1 MAGDDHDRTIYSP
14 GSGFT
19 PGPGGDPPVPLSTPP
34 AESPPTSSPPTS
46 PPPQSSPPLSSP
58 PRSSPPFTSPPPP
71 GGVQAIKVGDVLNHL
86 YEVRRHI
93 ARGGMG
99 EVFEGCNVNYAEE
112 RVAIKVILP
121 HLAADPAVQGMF
133 YKEAR
138 TLTRLTHPA
147 LVQYRTMAQEPQ
159 LGVFYIVTEYV
170 DGPNLS
176 DKLRDLNADT
186 KQIALLT
193 KRLAEGLGV
202 AHGMGAIHRDI
213 SPDNILLEGGSVE
226 RAKIIDFGIAKD
238 LDPSAATI
246 VGDGFAGK
254 LNYVAPEQLGEFG
267 REIGPWTDIY
277 SLGLTI
283 LAVARGRDVDMGG
296 TIVDAVDKRR
306 AGPDLSPVPDGL
318 RPLIARM
325 VMSNPQQR
333 MRSMDE
339 VVQWI
344 NDWSQG
350 KAAPE
355 PAKGKG
361 KAVKVKGDKG
371 AAKPDS
377 EKSGSPLDG
386 IMSKLA
392 GLSIPPIL
400 KEPRGMAIAGGG
412 VLGLLV
418 LVALVLSFTGG
429 DSKDAVDAAG
439 GPAGKV
445 AAARVADPVAT
456 ARSVLASG
464 LAKVPCS
471 WLDVEAVD
479 GGGDSPVKVSL
490 KGVSGQ
496 SSQAIAQ
503 IEQMLKAAGVG
514 GVSVNYADI
523 APVPATFCGPLAAF
537 SQVRGEGG
545 HLSIPQTK
553 FEMAKLDS
561 AFHGN
566 AGTPGAQ
573 VVTNLNLSG
582 LPDDVAVV
590 GITEKGEVQ
599 LLTPSRAK
607 LAGGDWDNMGPDR
620 YRATFGVEHPGW
632 SGLMLLIGKK
642 LGDKSLF
649 TTKARAPN
657 AEWPEQFS
665 AAAKE
670 NGWKTE
676 MVWMKVVNELS
687 DDAPAPA
694 AAPSQSAQ

>member
-19 PGPGGDPPVPLSTPP
+19 PGPGGDPPVPLSSPP
-34 AESPPTSSPPTS
+34 AESPPTAPPTSSPPTS
-46 PPPQSSPPLSSP
+46 SPPQSSPSLSSP

-99 EVFEGCNVNYAEE
+99 EVFEGCNVNYSEE

-176 DKLRDLNADT
+176 DKLRDLNADA

-283 LAVARGRDVDMGG
+283 LAVSRGRDVDMGG

-361 KAVKVKGDKG
+361 KAVKAKGDKG
-371 AAKPDS
+371 AARPDS

-400 KEPRGMAIAGGG
+400 KEPRGMAMAGGG

-429 DSKDAVDAAG
+429 DSKDAVDAEV

-456 ARSVLASG
+456 ARTVLASG

-537 SQVRGEGG
+537 SQFKAIGVG
-545 HLSIPQTK
+545 HLSVPQNK
-553 FEMAKLDS
+553 FEMSPLDS
-561 AFHGN
+561 NYGTS
-566 AGTPGAQ
+566 AGKLAARSIIDLD
-573 VVTNLNLSG
+573 LNGTS
-582 LPDDVAVV
+582 DDVAIVAV
-590 GITEKGEVQ
+590 GENGEMQMITPARSQ
-599 LLTPSRAK
+599 LIKPT
-607 LAGGDWDNMGPDR
+607 WDIQGKDR
-620 YRATFGVEHPGW
+620 FRMELGTTNTGW
-632 SGLMLLIGKK
+632 SGMVLLSGKPPFDKK
-642 LGDKSLF
+642 LF
-649 TTKARAPN
+649 P
-657 AEWPEQFS
+657 
-665 AAAKE
+665 AAATAPGPDWSSRFV
-670 NGWKTE
+670 NAAHQQGWKAE
-676 MVWMKVVNELS
+676 MVWYKVVNEQP
-687 DDAPAPA
+687 DAV
-694 AAPSQSAQ
+694 PSQ

>member
-1 MAGDDHDRTIYSP
+1 MGGDDHDRTIYSP

-19 PGPGGDPPVPLSTPP
+19 PGEPPLSDAQAVAPSVSEPLTSTPP
-34 AESPPTSSPPTS
+34 VTSPSLSSPPTS
-46 PPPQSSPPLSSP
+46 T
-58 PRSSPPFTSPPPP
+58 PPFTSPPPP

-176 DKLRDLNADT
+176 DKLKDLNAEPR
-186 KQIALLT
+186 QIAMLT
-193 KRLAEGLGV
+193 KRLAEGLSV

-213 SPDNILLEGGSVE
+213 SPDNILLEGGAVE

-238 LDPSAATI
+238 LDPTAATI

-318 RPLIARM
+318 RPLIAHM

-350 KAAPE
+350 RTAPVAS
-355 PAKGKG
+355 PGSAKSG
-361 KAVKVKGDKG
+361 AVKASV
-371 AAKPDS
+371 A
-377 EKSGSPLDG
+377 LDG
-386 IMSKLA
+386 IKSKLA
-392 GLSIPPIL
+392 TLRIPPML
-400 KEPRGMAIAGGG
+400 KEPRGIVMAGGG
-412 VLGLLV
+412 VMGLLV
-418 LVALVLSFTGG
+418 LVAAVLSFTGG
-429 DSKDAVDAAG
+429 SNGAADASGDQ
-439 GPAGKV
+439 PGKV
-445 AAARVADPVAT
+445 AAATVTDPVAT
-456 ARSVLASG
+456 TRNVLASG
-464 LAKVPCS
+464 LSKVVCG
-471 WLDVEAVD
+471 WLDVESVE
-479 GGGDSPVKVSL
+479 GGKGSPVSIAL

-496 SSQAIAQ
+496 STQAIAQ
-503 IEQMLKAAGVG
+503 IEKMLKSAGVG

-523 APVPATFCGPLAAF
+523 ASVPASFCGPLEAF
-537 SQVRGEGG
+537 GQFKSSGVGR
-545 HLSIPQTK
+545 LTLPQK
-553 FEMAKLDS
+553 RFEMAPL
-561 AFHGN
+561 AGN
-566 AGTPGAQ
+566 LPKEYLGQLGTRAIIEI
-573 VVTNLNLSG
+573 
-582 LPDDVAVV
+582 DVQGTTGQTALVA
-590 GITEKGEVQ
+590 IGETGEMQ
-599 LLTPSRAK
+599 LLSV
-607 LAGGDWDNMGPDR
+607 NMTGLDKDFLQPEGNRR
-620 YRATFGVEHPGW
+620 YRLTLPTTNAGW
-632 SGLMLLIGKK
+632 SGILLIDGKGPFNRPLFDHSAGS
-642 LGDKSLF
+642 LGQDWPQKF
-649 TTKARAPN
+649 T
-657 AEWPEQFS
+657 
-665 AAAKE
+665 AAAKAQS
-670 NGWKTE
+670 WKTE
-676 MVWMKVVNELS
+676 MVWFQSVN
-687 DDAPAPA
+687 DQPDAL
-694 AAPSQSAQ
+694 PSK

>member
-1 MAGDDHDRTIYSP
+1 MGGDDHDRTIYSP

-19 PGPGGDPPVPLSTPP
+19 PGQGGEPVSPVSMPPASAEPTSTPP
-34 AESPPTSSPPTS
+34 VSSPPV
-46 PPPQSSPPLSSP
+46 SSPPK
-58 PRSSPPFTSPPPP
+58 SSPPFTSPPPP

-176 DKLRDLNADT
+176 DRLKDLGADT
-186 KQIALLT
+186 KQIAFLT
-193 KRLAEGLGV
+193 KRLAEGLAV
-202 AHGMGAIHRDI
+202 AHSMGAIHRDI
-213 SPDNILLEGGSVE
+213 SPDNILLEGGLVE

-306 AGPDLSPVPDGL
+306 AGPDLSPVSDAL
-318 RPLIARM
+318 RPLISRM

-344 NDWSQG
+344 NNWSHG
-350 KAAPE
+350 KSAPAAKVAKTKPVSAKAAS
-355 PAKGKG
+355 
-361 KAVKVKGDKG
+361 VKGN
-371 AAKPDS
+371 AAD
-377 EKSGSPLDG
+377 EGSALDG
-386 IMSKLA
+386 IKSKLA

-400 KEPRGMAIAGGG
+400 KEPRGMAMAGGG

-418 LVALVLSFTGG
+418 LVAVVLSFTGG
-429 DSKDAVDAAG
+429 SKDAGDAEG
-439 GPAGKV
+439 GQPGKV
-445 AAARVADPVAT
+445 AAATVADPVAT
-456 ARSVLASG
+456 TRNVLASG
-464 LAKVPCS
+464 LSRVACG
-471 WLDVEAVD
+471 WLDVESVE
-479 GGGDSPVKVSL
+479 GGKGSPVSIAL

-496 SSQAIAQ
+496 STQAIAQ
-503 IEQMLKAAGVG
+503 IEQMLKVAGVG

-523 APVPATFCGPLAAF
+523 APVPASFCGPLEAF
-537 SQVRGEGG
+537 GQFKSSGVG
-545 HLSIPQTK
+545 HLTLPQK
-553 FEMAKLDS
+553 RFEMAPLT
-561 AFHGN
+561 GN
-566 AGTPGAQ
+566 LPKEYLGQLGTRAIIEI
-573 VVTNLNLSG
+573 
-582 LPDDVAVV
+582 DVQGTTGQTALVA
-590 GITEKGEVQ
+590 IGETGEMQ
-599 LLTPSRAK
+599 LLSVDMTGLDKDFLQPEGNK
-607 LAGGDWDNMGPDR
+607 R
-620 YRATFGVEHPGW
+620 YRLTLPTTNAGW
-632 SGLMLLIGKK
+632 SGILLIDGKGPFNK
-642 LGDKSLF
+642 TLFDHAAGSLGQD
-649 TTKARAPN
+649 
-657 AEWPEQFS
+657 WPQKFI
-665 AAAKE
+665 AAAKAQ
-670 NGWKTE
+670 GWKTE
-676 MVWMKVVNELS
+676 MVWYQSVN
-687 DDAPAPA
+687 DQPDAV
-694 AAPSQSAQ
+694 PSQ